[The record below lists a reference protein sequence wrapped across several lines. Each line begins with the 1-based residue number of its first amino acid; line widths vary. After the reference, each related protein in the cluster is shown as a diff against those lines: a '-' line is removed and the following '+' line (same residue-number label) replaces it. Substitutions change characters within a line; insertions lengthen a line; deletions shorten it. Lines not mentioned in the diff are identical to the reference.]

1 MNEDNP
7 SPEENPM
14 DTGFIVVIV
23 VAVLVLVELLVAL
36 SRLRAAREKK

>member
-1 MNEDNP
+1 
-7 SPEENPM
+7 M